1 MPARLGY
8 RVVQVSSEEE
18 GYRGSQLVETG
29 PQAKGWL
36 TAKYCIYPQSLVLA
50 LDKRTTVDKLQI
62 MGQPWAVTTRLEIWI
77 GDVPKGSEVDVN
89 KAYFMKVGE
98 FAMESNEDNDFTARQ
113 LQCVEV
119 VGFCWGLK
127 IFSTSIIQISQGA
140 KPIPVSFVKF
150 VLHKNYQNRKNQ
162 YNQVWTAGLQDCN
175 KSEKISRLAWL
186 ESM

>member
-1 MPARLGY
+1 MRKCKVRTFPDRLLPGSPREPLVTRTTPSCPAAPSPEISVMPARLGY

-119 VGFCWGLK
+119 VGCCWLLE
-127 IFSTSIIQISQGA
+127 IF
-140 KPIPVSFVKF
+140 
-150 VLHKNYQNRKNQ
+150 
-162 YNQVWTAGLQDCN
+162 
-175 KSEKISRLAWL
+175 
-186 ESM
+186 